1 MKRSTLVLL
10 GIVVVL
16 ALVIFLWEKKQP
28 STGQIEK
35 EADKLFAFFPEKV
48 DRIERSGPDP
58 VVLEKTGNDWSVKS
72 PIQDPADNSSV
83 EGFLEALKGA
93 RASRIV
99 EKAASPA
106 ALGLAPAKTQVTI
119 TGEKGEKPLLE
130 LGDKPPLEDGLYFRT
145 EEKTGI
151 VGEYLVDTIK
161 KGVNDFRSRELA
173 APLKPEDIK
182 SAAYVRNGR
191 TEISLEKRNGS
202 WFVTKPYE
210 DEADMNKAYQFVED
224 VVLWPVMTFED
235 DMADLSFVGLFAPQE
250 KIELTTIGGER
261 ATVSIGNVK
270 DPEKNFCYASVSNR
284 KGMFSVSKNSVRMLG
299 KDPEEFR
306 SLSVFSHDLYNSDK
320 AEITERKK
328 VVLIN
333 AMDKK
338 GWEVEGQSGR
348 EEEARTVIYSLSGL
362 QAEKLLHEGPKGSLL
377 AEITAISK
385 GGRTAVK
392 FYEESGTVFAAREG
406 RKVLARLSKE
416 DGERLKASI
425 LALEEKKK

>member
-10 GIVVVL
+10 GIVAAL

-28 STGQIEK
+28 STSEREK
-35 EADKLFAFFPEKV
+35 NASKLFASFPEKV
-48 DRIERSGPDP
+48 VKIERTGPGG
-58 VVLEKTGNDWSVKS
+58 VVLEKTKGDWRVMS
-72 PIQDPADNSSV
+72 PLDDPAENSSV

-93 RASRIV
+93 EALRIV
-99 EKAASPA
+99 EKGASPA
-106 ALGLAPAKTQVTI
+106 SLGLVPAKTQVTI
-119 TGEKGEKPLLE
+119 TGEKGEKLLLE
-130 LGDKPPLEDGLYFRT
+130 LGDKPPLEDGLYFRAG
-145 EEKTGI
+145 EKKGI

-202 WFVTKPYE
+202 WFVTMPYE

-235 DMADLSFVGLFAPQE
+235 EMADLSFVGLFAPQE
-250 KIELTTIGGER
+250 KIELTTTGGER
-261 ATVSIGNVK
+261 AMVSIGNVK

-306 SLSVFSHDLYNSDK
+306 SLSVFSSDLYNADK
-320 AEITERKK
+320 AEITAKKK

-333 AMDKK
+333 AKDKK
-338 GWEVEGQSGR
+338 GWEMEGQNGR

-362 QAEKLLHEGPKGSLL
+362 QAEKLLPEGPKGSLL

-385 GGRTAVK
+385 GGKASVR
-392 FYEESGTVFAAREG
+392 FYEEAGTIYAERDG
-406 RKVLARLSKE
+406 RKALARLSKD